1 MENDYLWFVLVGVC
15 VVLMLTGIILLI
27 TCTRRRNPIPG
38 KGSCGP
44 QPVPTTVHRIDD
56 LPLDFE
62 RAVERPRQVQSRPV
76 QPRPAAQ
83 KRMPAQDFNIQRLSP
98 DPEDRVLPARP
109 VAPLTSWDPIKPTPT
124 FRTLQDFSQGEMR
137 DTAPAPQ
144 ERPMMQERP
153 AANERPVVQERP
165 VPQGKPAVYESPFR
179 EKPAVYEKSAAPK
192 APAFDN
198 DERLLLLKSHELLL
212 TLSEGLKKLSSAK
225 TDASRKEKI
234 AEMMK
239 AVSLLDAKN
248 SWDEY
253 KGCFD
258 KINPDFW
265 SRIEKSSEEPMLPYE
280 LRLCALLAMGMSAK
294 EAAELTNRSVRTVET
309 SIYKIRKKLNID
321 AEEKTQDYLK
331 GLL

>member
-1 MENDYLWFVLVGVC
+1 MENDYLWFGLAGVC
-15 VVLMLTGIILLI
+15 VLLILTGIILLL
-27 TCTRRRNPIPG
+27 TCTRRRHSASG
-38 KGSCGP
+38 KGSFGP
-44 QPVPTTVHRIDD
+44 QPVPTTVHSIDD

-62 RAVERPRQVQSRPV
+62 RAVERPRPV
-76 QPRPAAQ
+76 QPRPTVQ
-83 KRMPAQDFNIQRLSP
+83 RVLPAQDFNMQRLSP

-109 VAPLTSWDPIKPTPT
+109 VSPLTSWDPIKPAHT
-124 FRTLQDFSQGEMR
+124 FKTLQDFSQGEMR
-137 DTAPAPQ
+137 DSAPASQ
-144 ERPMMQERP
+144 EK
-153 AANERPVVQERP
+153 P
-165 VPQGKPAVYESPFR
+165 VPQ
-179 EKPAVYEKSAAPK
+179 EKPAAPK
-192 APAFDN
+192 APTFDN

-212 TLSEGLKKLSSAK
+212 TLSEGLKKLSTAK

-248 SWDEY
+248 AWDEY

-258 KINPDFW
+258 KINPEFRA
-265 SRIEKSSEEPMLPYE
+265 RIEKASDEPMLPFE